1 MPLVSEVT
9 TKSFGR
15 SLTAAKTTAPLSD
28 AVTGTRCFVRLDA
41 RTMAQYN
48 PEGAAAMSNT
58 SWNVGLYAVRQQ
70 KEAEIRILDERFQI
84 ASATQAMAAPA

>member
-1 MPLVSEVT
+1 
-9 TKSFGR
+9 
-15 SLTAAKTTAPLSD
+15 
-28 AVTGTRCFVRLDA
+28 
-41 RTMAQYN
+41 MAQYN

-70 KEAEIRILDERFQI
+70 KEAELRILDERFQI